1 MGSGRLKPGW
11 TLVAF
16 GDVVRLSK
24 ERSADP
30 ESAGLKRYVGL
41 EHLDPDDLAIRRW
54 GKVANG
60 TTFTSV
66 FRPGH
71 VLFGK
76 RRAYQRK
83 VAVSDFSGVCS
94 GDIYVLEPSNDRH
107 LLPELLPFICQTD
120 SFFDHAIGT
129 SAGSLSPRTNWRN
142 LAAYEFALPPPDEQ
156 RRLATLLA
164 SVDVCRESLRRT
176 VDHLQAVEH
185 AFLLRA
191 FGEYGSCPRDAT
203 LVRLSDVAEV
213 RQGLAKGRRADA
225 TTTTRPYLRVANVE
239 DGRLNLR
246 EVKEIVVRR
255 SDVDRYTL
263 KRGDVLM
270 TEGGDLDKLGRGTVW
285 RDEVPGCL
293 HQNHVFAVRTDSSR
307 LDPQYLAAIARC
319 HYGRSFFLLHAKRTS
334 NLASVNKGEVS
345 SFELPM
351 RPRAVQ
357 RAWLSDYQLFTTSAV
372 ATRTRRAVL
381 LKMKEV
387 LLRDLAPLDEPA
399 QPAQPWSPAQHGGS
413 GI

>member
-1 MGSGRLKPGW
+1 MGRGRLKPGW
-11 TLVAF
+11 TRVAF
-16 GDVVRLSK
+16 GDVAVSVNDRIDNPL
-24 ERSADP
+24 D
-30 ESAGLKRYVGL
+30 AGVERYVGL
-41 EHLDPDDLAIRRW
+41 EHLDSDSLAIRRW
-54 GKVANG
+54 ALPTAVTATKLL
-60 TTFTSV
+60 
-66 FRPGH
+66 FRRGDII
-71 VLFGK
+71 FG
-76 RRAYQRK
+76 RRRVYQRK
-83 VAVSDFSGVCS
+83 LAVADFDGICS
-94 GDIYVLEPSNDRH
+94 AHALVLRAKSRVV
-107 LLPELLPFICQTD
+107 LPEFLPFFMQSD
-120 SFFDHAIGT
+120 SFMRRAEAI
-129 SAGSLSPRTNWRN
+129 SVGSLSPTINWRT
-142 LAAYEFALPPPDEQ
+142 LASEEFALPPLDEQ

-164 SVDVCRESLRRT
+164 SVDVCRESLRGAL
-176 VDHLQAVEH
+176 DHLQAVEH

-225 TTTTRPYLRVANVE
+225 ATTTRPYLRVANVE

-263 KRGDVLM
+263 TRGDVLM

-285 RDEVPGCL
+285 QDEVPGCL
-293 HQNHVFAVRTDSSR
+293 HQNHVFAVRTDSSS
-307 LDPQYLAAIARC
+307 LDPQYLAAIARS

-345 SFELPM
+345 SFGLPM
-351 RPRAVQ
+351 RPWAVQ
-357 RAWLSDYQLFTTSAV
+357 RAWLSDYQLFTTTAV
-372 ATRTRRAVL
+372 AMRTRRAVL

-387 LLRDLAPLDEPA
+387 LLRDLTPLDEA
-399 QPAQPWSPAQHGGS
+399 ARPAQPWSPAQHGGS